1 MNSDNAVPPNLPR
14 RVRLEELVIAFT
26 GSWGSDNP
34 SADTQE
40 FLALGV
46 GNVTNDGELNLDGA
60 KTRHFKREEM
70 GGVAE
75 EGDLLVVKSSG
86 SAANIRSGKTAIC
99 PPELSR
105 KISCSNFMMRLKVKR
120 DVADPYLLW
129 LILNSQAAKTFIR
142 KIVGAS
148 TYPNIKWE
156 NYRRFEFELP
166 PLEEQRRI
174 AARLREQLSILTEA
188 RSAIEGQLTAAE
200 SLHTAHLRAVFESEK
215 MQRWPLRRLGDLLVL
230 RQDIVHPR
238 NKPRGPARF
247 VGLEHIESRTGQRI
261 GELPVQMEQMT
272 GRKARFLT
280 GDIVYGYLR
289 PYLNKVWI
297 AEFDG
302 LCSVDQYVFE
312 VRRDVAETNF
322 VAWFM
327 RSSTYLSRAPVKET
341 PGWLP
346 RIRTDE
352 VAAVEINLPPVEV
365 QRSIGDKLNMEFAE
379 TGALQRTVKTKLSE
393 LEKLPPALLRSAF
406 NPKGD

>member
-1 MNSDNAVPPNLPR
+1 MSDDNENACGLVR
-14 RVRLEELVIAFT
+14 RIRLEELVIAST
-26 GSWGSDNP
+26 GFWGSDQP
-34 SADTQE
+34 SADARE
-40 FLALGV
+40 FLVLGV
-46 GNVTNDGELNLDGA
+46 GNVTNEGELDLKGA
-60 KTRHFKREEM
+60 TKRYLTREEM

-75 EGDLLVVKSSG
+75 EGDLVVVKSSG

-99 PPELSR
+99 PPELSGR
-105 KISCSNFMMRLKVKR
+105 IACSNFMMRLKVKR

-142 KIVGAS
+142 EIVGAS

-166 PLEEQRRI
+166 RLEKQRRI
-174 AARLREQLSILTEA
+174 AAQLREQLSILAQA
-188 RSAIEGQLTAAE
+188 RTALESQLAAAE
-200 SLHTAHLRAVFESEK
+200 SLPAAHLRAVFEGEE
-215 MQRWPLRRLGDLLVL
+215 MQQWQLRRLGDLLVL

-238 NKPRGPARF
+238 NKPIGASRF
-247 VGLEHIESRTGQRI
+247 VGLEHIESHTGRRI
-261 GELPVQMEQMT
+261 GELPIQMEQLT
-272 GRKARFLT
+272 GRKARFVT

-346 RIRTDE
+346 RIRTEE
-352 VAAVEINLPPVEV
+352 VAAVEINLPPTDK
-365 QRSIGDKLNMEFAE
+365 QRHIAAQLDAKFSASEE
-379 TGALQRTVKTKLSE
+379 LQRTLRAKLADI
-393 LEKLPPALLRSAF
+393 EKLPAALLNAAF
-406 NPKGD
+406 QLPN